1 MGRRPGSDPAGIRV
15 HGNGCILF
23 DSTAFWV
30 ALFGLPVVAIVV
42 IVLLASYQASGVQQ
56 DGRDDA
62 PDEDSSTS

>member
-1 MGRRPGSDPAGIRV
+1 M
-15 HGNGCILF
+15 F

-30 ALFGLPVVAIVV
+30 ALFGLPVLAIVV

-62 PDEDSSTS
+62 PDEDSSAG